1 MRTTLHTAGRRVFGL
16 TGVWALV
23 ALLPA
28 CSEVGSDVSTGSADA
43 AMASTPRSDAIAP
56 SDASPT
62 ADAASGPDAAAP
74 TDAGAPADAA
84 VSPPDAGAPTDAAVS
99 PPPGLRVLFIGNSYT
114 FADDLEQRYAEV
126 RAADAEARE
135 VIVERIASP
144 GYRLEQ
150 HLADLQTPGSATATR
165 WASHC
170 GGEAPWTYVV
180 LQEQSQIPGFPPDE
194 PAAVASRAAAVALGE
209 RARACGAEPVLFET
223 WGRRDGDADNPGLF
237 PDYPT
242 MQDRLDE
249 GFEAM
254 AAAGGLRR
262 ARVGAAFRAL
272 HARPDFD
279 FGRLYVADGSHP
291 SALGTWLAA
300 LVIAGVT
307 PSRDATRPTS
317 GPPGAEPTVVRLL
330 EAVAGEVT
338 AER

>member
-1 MRTTLHTAGRRVFGL
+1 
-16 TGVWALV
+16 
-23 ALLPA
+23 
-28 CSEVGSDVSTGSADA
+28 
-43 AMASTPRSDAIAP
+43 
-56 SDASPT
+56 
-62 ADAASGPDAAAP
+62 
-74 TDAGAPADAA
+74 
-84 VSPPDAGAPTDAAVS
+84 
-99 PPPGLRVLFIGNSYT
+99 LFIGNSYT

-180 LQEQSQIPGFPPDE
+180 LQEQSQIPGFPADE

-307 PSRDATRPTS
+307 PSRDATRPTLGGRRRRGHCRTLRAGRRGDS
-317 GPPGAEPTVVRLL
+317 NL
-330 EAVAGEVT
+330 VAGRSPEHHRCGT
-338 AER
+338 QWRADAAERTLSPDCTTRPSISR